1 MRMFKVLKTIV
12 VLLFVCSWLITSA
25 EVSKK
30 ITISGCIIDTLTRQP
45 IEFVSVAVYK
55 RIDNSLVTGTVTN
68 QKGEFILELPRAKY
82 TIKSSFVG
90 YKSKT
95 VLVDLTNTSIGKIEP
110 IELSNSAVSIDEV
123 QVTGSRVEKQISIE
137 KTKIDVSKNISS
149 VSGSITDILK
159 SQASISIDA
168 ENNVYLRGNSNI
180 LILLDGR
187 PTTVTSLGS
196 LPSDNVENIELITNP
211 DAKYDAEGTGGIIN
225 IVTKK
230 QNANGLNGTFTLNYG
245 INDRFNGGTGL
256 NYTKGIWSLGFTYN
270 DRYEKSNVNSFLTR
284 QLYAQNTRIE
294 QNVHSMLS
302 NPTHVFGT
310 TLTAKPNN
318 KNLISF
324 SLKSMIFDNF
334 TNQVINGTQY
344 NGNEQRINFK
354 RINEVTWTR
363 RNIDGTFS
371 YKKILGKNKQEISF
385 DAMYSITKGARTGD
399 YIVDDVYSQQSDAGG
414 KPTNITLQ
422 TDYFKNLY
430 KSGRVEFGL
439 KAFSRWNSFSSH
451 FYDRDTTT
459 NQWTINPKYS
469 NDLEYKEYIYSSYLM
484 YSDSLLKKFYY
495 KIGARMEYSTS
506 ELIQKSTNEDIN
518 ANHLFPFPFLLVK
531 YPINATQNIALSL
544 TRRVTRPTYPQL
556 NPYIIVIDQITY
568 ETGNQ
573 HLIPEIVDKLEFNHS
588 WVKNEFQL
596 RSNLYYGITKDFIT
610 QVSLLSS
617 NNLIVTYVNGNKQIK
632 TGLDIDA
639 TYKINKVFSF
649 NPALSVFYSK
659 SDGKYNEIDLE
670 TSGMAWTG
678 NLKFSVKPETR
689 TEFQFLLNYNS
700 PIALPQFKLNEI
712 YYADF
717 AVKRTFL
724 KNKVALS
731 FTVTDV
737 FNTRQWVINT
747 ENSAYKLYNK
757 SKNDTRVFWF
767 GITYNF
773 NSYKSSNG
781 QKSEVEND
789 GSLIKLGQ

>member
-1 MRMFKVLKTIV
+1 MFKIIKPII
-12 VLLFVCSWLITSA
+12 VLLFVCSWLKTSA
-25 EVSKK
+25 EISKK

-55 RIDNSLVTGTVTN
+55 KIDNSLVTGTVTN
-68 QKGEFILELPRAKY
+68 QKGEYILELSPAKY

-95 VLVDLTNTSIGKIEP
+95 VPVDLTSTSIGKIEP

-123 QVTGSRVEKQISIE
+123 QVTGNRVEKQISIE

-159 SQASISIDA
+159 SQSSISIDA
-168 ENNVYLRGNSNI
+168 ENNIYLRGNSNI

-196 LPSDNVENIELITNP
+196 LPSANVENIELITNP

-230 QNANGLNGTFTLNYG
+230 QNTNGLNGTFTLNYG
-245 INDRFNGGTGL
+245 INNRLNGGTGL
-256 NYTKGIWSLGFTYN
+256 NYAKGIWSLGFSYN
-270 DRYEKSNVNSFLTR
+270 GRYEKSNVNSFLTR
-284 QLYAQNTRIE
+284 QLYSQNTRIE
-294 QNVHSMLS
+294 QNVHSLLS
-302 NPTHVFGT
+302 NPTHVFGA

-318 KNLISF
+318 NNLFSF
-324 SLKSMIFDNF
+324 SLKSVIFDNS
-334 TNQVINGTQY
+334 TKQVINGTQY
-344 NGNEQRINFK
+344 NGNEQPINFK

-363 RNIDGTFS
+363 RNIDGALS
-371 YKKILGKNKQEISF
+371 YKKILEKNKQEISF

-399 YIVDDVYSQQSDAGG
+399 YIVDGVYSQKSDAGG
-414 KPTNITLQ
+414 TPTNITLQ
-422 TDYFKNLY
+422 TDYFKNLS
-430 KSGRVEFGL
+430 KNGRVEFGL

-451 FYDRDTTT
+451 FYDINTTT
-459 NQWTINPKYS
+459 NQWAINPKYS

-495 KIGARMEYSTS
+495 KIGARMEYNTS
-506 ELIQKSTNEDIN
+506 ELMQKSTNEDIN
-518 ANHLFPFPFLLVK
+518 ANYLFPFPFLLVK
-531 YPINATQNIALSL
+531 YPITATQNIALSF
-544 TRRVTRPTYPQL
+544 TRRVTRPIYSQL
-556 NPYIIVIDQITY
+556 NPYIVVIDQITY

-573 HLIPEIVDKLEFNHS
+573 HLLPEIVDKLEFNHS
-588 WVKNEFQL
+588 LTTNKFQL

-617 NNLIVTYVNGNKQIK
+617 NNLIVTYVNGTKQTK
-632 TGLDIDA
+632 TGLDLDA
-639 TYKINKVFSF
+639 NYKINKVFSL
-649 NPALSVFYSK
+649 NPALSVFYTK
-659 SDGKYNEIDLE
+659 SDGKYDEIDLG
-670 TSGMAWTG
+670 TNGMAWTG
-678 NLKFSVKPETR
+678 NLKFSIKPEAR
-689 TEFQFLLNYNS
+689 TDFQFLLNYNS
-700 PIALPQFKLNEI
+700 PIDLPQFKLNEI
-712 YYADF
+712 YYADL

-747 ENSAYKLYNK
+747 ENSAFKLYNK